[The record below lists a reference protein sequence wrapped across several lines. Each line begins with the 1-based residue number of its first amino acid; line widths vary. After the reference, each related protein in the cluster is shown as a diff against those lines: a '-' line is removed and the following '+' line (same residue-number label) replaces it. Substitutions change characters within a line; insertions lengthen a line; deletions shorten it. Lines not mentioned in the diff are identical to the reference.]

1 VGDAGRWS
9 RGGWPRQRKEGAALV
24 SVLGRSRRPK
34 CSLEWRM
41 TTGLGKMSEHAA
53 LQVEDEVSINTRP
66 MISAR
71 KDKTGMLGR

>member
-1 VGDAGRWS
+1 
-9 RGGWPRQRKEGAALV
+9 
-24 SVLGRSRRPK
+24 
-34 CSLEWRM
+34 M
-41 TTGLGKMSEHAA
+41 TTGLGEMSEHAA